1 MEETKALI
9 ISLLRGTRILLP
21 WSETSLC
28 LPSQLYLVP
37 ASFKDVH
44 GLPLFPDSEKEE
56 YLSPNYTFEDFGI
69 LSLLGTRQMSLNN
82 LIERVRS
89 DLKTADPKMWV
100 VNPINEDWHARV
112 ATQLLGGFSGKANW
126 YNEVVK
132 SLELIPLPRS
142 KTLFADAP
150 LSSSGG
156 TEDIWV
162 SAEKMP
168 IYFPNTGKIPIP
180 MDLGLTLVNPTATSN
195 DVRRALFSQLGV
207 VTVTT

>member
-1 MEETKALI
+1 
-9 ISLLRGTRILLP
+9 
-21 WSETSLC
+21 
-28 LPSQLYLVP
+28 
-37 ASFKDVH
+37 
-44 GLPLFPDSEKEE
+44 
-56 YLSPNYTFEDFGI
+56 
-69 LSLLGTRQMSLNN
+69 MSLNN